1 MVIVDNKIYRSG
13 ERVTSYAIGVE
24 AAFIKPADSLE
35 IKRAAAKRY
44 LGERWVLHP
53 RSVFVPSYGPKVLTK

>member
-1 MVIVDNKIYRSG
+1 MIPTNYHL
-13 ERVTSYAIGVE
+13 GVE